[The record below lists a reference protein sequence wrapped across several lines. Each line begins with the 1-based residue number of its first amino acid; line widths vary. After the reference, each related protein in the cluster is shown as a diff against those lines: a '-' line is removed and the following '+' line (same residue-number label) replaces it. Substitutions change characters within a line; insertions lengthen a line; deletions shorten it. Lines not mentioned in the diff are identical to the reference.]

1 MTERLAFL
9 GMGMMGAP
17 MARNLLRAGYAVTV
31 WNRTAAKAEA
41 LVSGGATDTPGAA
54 KVTEAPGA
62 GKVTEAPGAGKAA
75 VAASPAEAARE
86 ADIVLACLFD
96 AEAVEQ
102 VLTGPEGVL
111 EGIRPGSVFID
122 HTTNSPPVSRRLA
135 GLLAERGAAML
146 DAPVS
151 GGDVGAIEGALSI
164 MVGGDLEAFERC
176 RPVLAAMGS
185 RVTLMG
191 EAVGAGGHAKLA
203 NQIMV
208 AIHLAAMGEALV
220 FGAKAGLDLNQ
231 LVTAL
236 SGGVAASAA
245 MDLWVKKVLRGDFS
259 PGGEARVLLK
269 DLTYIKQAMD
279 DLGFSLPLAETLRG
293 MFAELVELGHGLEN
307 PSAIIRLAE
316 RAAGVEARG

>member
-9 GMGMMGAP
+9 GMGIMGAP

-41 LVSGGATDTPGAA
+41 LRADDAAEAPGAA
-54 KVTEAPGA
+54 KVT
-62 GKVTEAPGAGKAA
+62 

-102 VLTGPEGVL
+102 VLTGPDGIPEDGVL

-122 HTTNSPPVSRRLA
+122 HTTNSPPASQRLA
-135 GLLAERGAAML
+135 GLLAGRGAAML

-151 GGDVGAIEGALSI
+151 GGDVGAVEGTLSI
-164 MVGGDLEAFERC
+164 MVGGETAVFERC

-185 RVTLMG
+185 RITLMG

-208 AIHLAAMGEALV
+208 AIHLAAMSEALV
-220 FGAKAGLDLNQ
+220 FGAKAGLNLER
-231 LVTAL
+231 LVEAL
-236 SGGVAASAA
+236 SGGAAASKV
-245 MDLWVKKVLRGDFS
+245 MDLWAEKVLEGNFK
-259 PGGEARVLLK
+259 PGGEARVFLK
-269 DLTYIKQAMD
+269 DLTYAKQAMD
-279 DLGFSLPLAETLRG
+279 ALGFSLPLAEALRG
-293 MFAELVELGHGLEN
+293 MFGELVRLGHGGEDAG
-307 PSAIIRLAE
+307 AIIRLAE
-316 RAAGVEARG
+316 RAAGVVARR